1 MDDEGFVVTKEYR
14 RFVEF
19 CDACRR
25 ERYIGL
31 CYGPPGVGKTISAR
45 HYAHWEVVE
54 AQIRNYVIGN
64 ARSPDAAAAR
74 TILYTPMVANTPRTV
89 DKEVSNLSSRLNF
102 LIEDT
107 LVAAS
112 EAPTSEDDGDE
123 VFPVPR
129 YAEAQHVEL
138 LIVDE
143 ADRLRMPSLEQL
155 RDHYD
160 RRKIGLILI
169 GMPGMEKRLA
179 RYPQLYSRVGFV
191 HQYRALGAEEL
202 RFILEAHC
210 DSLGLRFSRRTSPTP
225 KPWRPWPGSPAEL
238 NHRIE
243 RQPDRHVP
251 GRQYRRVRQ
260 PNDLA
265 RAVRTLTTGPVTAE
279 DGTNGARFVT
289 SLPSE

>member
-45 HYAHWEVVE
+45 HYAHWDVVE
-54 AQIRNYVIGN
+54 AQIRSYVIGN
-64 ARSPDAAAAR
+64 ARSHEAAAAR

-89 DKEVSNLSSRLNF
+89 DKEVANLSSRLNY

-107 LVAAS
+107 LVDVS
-112 EAPTSEDDGDE
+112 EVRETEDDGDE
-123 VFPVPR
+123 LLRVPR

-160 RRKIGLILI
+160 RRKIGLVLI

-202 RFILEAHC
+202 RFILEGHW
-210 DSLGLRFSRRTSPTP
+210 DSLGLRFSPDDFTDGEAMAAVARSTSGNF
-225 KPWRPWPGSPAEL
+225 RL
-238 NHRIE
+238 IHRLLA
-243 RQPDRHVP
+243 QVDRILDINKLTVISKE
-251 GRQYRRVRQ
+251 VVET
-260 PNDLA
+260 A
-265 RAVRTLTTGPVTAE
+265 RESLVI
-279 DGTNGARFVT
+279 GAT
-289 SLPSE
+289 